1 MSPEIAGWIAA
12 RWRWAVDYGRLM
24 VQKSH
29 SQPPAMVLKPC
40 KQWDKLPTLTG
51 AGFLNNQQYVG
62 KTHRLGSVWE
72 APGVDFKDVGCTD
85 MHFVVFWCCMC
96 AGCVLLVPHHGVFF
110 AEVAK
115 NMDRSLYRRLK
126 SKNTKGCQRCIV
138 RISSMHGLWCTMD
151 VLCYTMV
158 LFFIIAKSR
167 NLFQTWKLEMFRS
180 HFFGHSAI

>member
-1 MSPEIAGWIAA
+1 MQDFWTINSMLAKHIVW
-12 RWRWAVDYGRLM
+12 
-24 VQKSH
+24 
-29 SQPPAMVLKPC
+29 VLFERHRA
-40 KQWDKLPTLTG
+40 WTLRTSVAPTCILL
-51 AGFLNNQQYVG
+51 F
-62 KTHRLGSVWE
+62 
-72 APGVDFKDVGCTD
+72 
-85 MHFVVFWCCMC
+85 FWCCMC

-180 HFFGHSAI
+180 HFLSSCPQRSAPSDPKKTKGWHSLAGPKK